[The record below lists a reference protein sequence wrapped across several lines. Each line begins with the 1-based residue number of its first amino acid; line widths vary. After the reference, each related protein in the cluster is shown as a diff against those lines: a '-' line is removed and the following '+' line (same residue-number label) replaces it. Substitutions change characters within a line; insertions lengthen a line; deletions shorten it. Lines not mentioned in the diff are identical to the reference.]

1 MKPLILTVCVFLMT
15 SCSEDNCTRML
26 KDRSEMR
33 VEAKDP
39 LRSQAQKV
47 FDRGIGWSNDA
58 PPEPAEA
65 SFSIE
70 KQVIMVKKG
79 MSFEKAWI
87 GFFFESFNIGHSG
100 EFREI
105 YEKALEGKL
114 SREEWVRENTMV
126 EYRAAQEFL
135 TFSDSFLEPYFRLNG
150 KSIEEIE
157 TIHFKYRSS
166 FESWMASPED
176 SYPWN
181 YWGKYYDTY
190 LKER

>member
-1 MKPLILTVCVFLMT
+1 MKLLILIICVILMT

-26 KDRSEMR
+26 NDRSEMR
-33 VEAKDP
+33 VEANDP
-39 LRSQAQKV
+39 LRTQAQKV
-47 FDRGIGWSNDA
+47 FDSGIGWSNDE
-58 PPEPAEA
+58 PSEPAEA
-65 SFSIE
+65 SSSIE

-87 GFFFESFNIGHSG
+87 GFFFESFNIKHTG
-100 EFREI
+100 EFRKN
-105 YEKALEGKL
+105 YEKAVKSKL
-114 SREEWVRENTMV
+114 TREEWVRENTMV
-126 EYRAAQEFL
+126 EYKAAQEFL
-135 TFSDSFLEPYFRLNG
+135 TFSDTFLEPYFRSNG
-150 KSIEEIE
+150 KSLEEIE
-157 TIHFKYRSS
+157 TLHFAYRAS